1 MGGLAPGSGGLPLLS
16 ERPCGQ
22 RGRLVGT
29 HSCYGERREACQP
42 SWFSQ
47 GLAPCF
53 CAQRSPSSRVGKAG
67 EGEDV
72 KNAATIAPLTITL
85 TPWFPLSLGEG
96 LYLLLW
102 ARKQR
107 LSKEVGRKTHI
118 CLVL

>member
-1 MGGLAPGSGGLPLLS
+1 MRSKRAPGGDSLLLWREKGGLSALLVLSGPGSLLLCPEEPLITGGK
-16 ERPCGQ
+16 G
-22 RGRLVGT
+22 GG
-29 HSCYGERREACQP
+29 GGGCQ
-42 SWFSQ
+42 
-47 GLAPCF
+47 
-53 CAQRSPSSRVGKAG
+53 
-67 EGEDV
+67 
-72 KNAATIAPLTITL
+72 NAATIAPLTITL